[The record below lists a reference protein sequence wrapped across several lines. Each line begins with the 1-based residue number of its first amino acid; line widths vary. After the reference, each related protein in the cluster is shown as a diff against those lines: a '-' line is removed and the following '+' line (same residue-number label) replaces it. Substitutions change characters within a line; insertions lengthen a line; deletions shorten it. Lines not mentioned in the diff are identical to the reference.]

1 MRSEEIVRIDPMRNS
16 LGIISLSAAALLISA
31 CAHRQAN
38 TYQGYVEGRFVYVA
52 SPQSGRLEQL
62 SVARGQTIPSGQPLF
77 ALDREPE
84 ASELRQAQQL
94 LHSAQ
99 SRLADLQTG
108 KRPAEVD
115 VTRAQLAQA
124 RTQQNQAN
132 AILAS
137 YQAQYRAGGIP
148 KTDLITA
155 QAAADSSTARVH
167 EIEATLAVDAL
178 PAREQQIKAQ
188 QNQVAADRA
197 SLADAEWRLQQ
208 KEIASPRQGLVF
220 DTLYRVGEWVS
231 AGNPVIELLPP
242 ENIELRFFV
251 PEPVMGALRVGQNVT
266 VHCDGCSANVPAS
279 ITYISPQCEY
289 TPPVLYSNQNRAKL
303 VFMVVARPPLDKA
316 TMLHPGQ
323 PIEVSLQ

>member
-1 MRSEEIVRIDPMRNS
+1 MQFDRSRNVRRI
-16 LGIISLSAAALLISA
+16 LALSCASFIISA
-31 CAHRQAN
+31 CAHPAAN

-62 SVARGQTIPSGQPLF
+62 SVSRGETVSSGHSLF

-84 ASELRQAQQL
+84 LSEVRQARQL
-94 LHSAQ
+94 LRSAQ

-115 VTRAQLAQA
+115 ITRAQLAQA
-124 RTQQNQAN
+124 RTQQKQAN
-132 AILAS
+132 QILAS

-148 KTDLITA
+148 QTDLINA
-155 QAAADSSTARVH
+155 QAAADSSAARIH
-167 EIEATLAVDAL
+167 ELEAMLAVDAL

-208 KEIASPRQGLVF
+208 KDITSPRRGLVF

-231 AGNPVIELLPP
+231 AGNPVVEMLPP
-242 ENIELRFFV
+242 ENIEIRFFV
-251 PEPVMGALRVGQNVT
+251 SEPVMGSLKVGQNID
-266 VHCDGCSANVPAS
+266 VHCDGCSSKIPAT
-279 ITYISPQCEY
+279 ITYISPQSEY

-303 VFMVVARPPLDKA
+303 VFMIVARPPLDKA

-323 PIEVSLQ
+323 PIEVSLK

>member
-1 MRSEEIVRIDPMRNS
+1 MRFHLTRN
-16 LGIISLSAAALLISA
+16 LLMIIGLSCVTWMISA
-31 CAHRQAN
+31 CSHRQTN

-52 SPQSGRLEQL
+52 SPQSGRLDQL
-62 SVARGQTIPSGQPLF
+62 SVTRGQSVDSGHSLF

-84 ASELRQAQQL
+84 ASQVQQARQMLR
-94 LHSAQ
+94 SAE

-124 RTQQNQAN
+124 RTQQKQAN
-132 AILAS
+132 EILAS
-137 YQAQYRAGGIP
+137 YQAQYRAGGLP
-148 KTDLITA
+148 QTELITA
-155 QAAADSSTARVH
+155 QSAADSSAAQVRELQAR
-167 EIEATLAVDAL
+167 LAVDTL

-188 QNQVAADRA
+188 QNQVAAGRA

-208 KEIASPRQGLVF
+208 KQIPSPRRGLVI

-231 AGNPVIELLPP
+231 AGNPVVEMLPP

-251 PEPVMGALRVGQNVT
+251 PEPVMGALRVGQNIN
-266 VHCDGCSANVPAS
+266 VHCDGCSSNIPATVS
-279 ITYISPQCEY
+279 YISPQCEY

-303 VFMVVARPPLDKA
+303 VFMIVARPPLDKA

>member
-1 MRSEEIVRIDPMRNS
+1 VRFHLTRKVPIVLI
-16 LGIISLSAAALLISA
+16 LAAAFLVSA
-31 CAHRQAN
+31 CAHRQTN
-38 TYQGYVEGRFVYVA
+38 TWQGYVEGRFVYVA

-62 SVARGQTIPSGQPLF
+62 SVTRGQAIASGHPLF

-84 ASELRQAQQL
+84 ASEVRQARQTL
-94 LHSAQ
+94 RSAQ

-124 RTQQNQAN
+124 RTQQKQAIE
-132 AILAS
+132 ILAS

-148 KTDLITA
+148 QTDLINA
-155 QAAADSSTARVH
+155 QAAADSSAARVR
-167 EIEATLAVDAL
+167 ELQATLAVDAL

-208 KEIASPRQGLVF
+208 KGIASPRQGLVF

-231 AGNPVIELLPP
+231 AGNPVIEMLPP

-251 PEPVMGALRVGQNVT
+251 PETIMGRLKVGQNIS
-266 VHCDGCSANVPAS
+266 VHCDGCSTNIPAH

-289 TPPVLYSNQNRAKL
+289 TPPVLYSNENRAKL
-303 VFMVVARPPLDKA
+303 VFMIVARPPVNKA
-316 TMLHPGQ
+316 PLLHPGQ

>member
-1 MRSEEIVRIDPMRNS
+1 MRFHQTRNS
-16 LGIISLSAAALLISA
+16 LTILGLASATLAVCA
-31 CAHRQAN
+31 CAHRQTN
-38 TYQGYVEGRFVYVA
+38 TWQGYVEGRFVYVA
-52 SPQSGRLEQL
+52 SPQNGRLEQL
-62 SVARGQTIPSGQPLF
+62 SVTRGQTIASGHPLF

-94 LHSAQ
+94 LQTAQ

-124 RTQQNQAN
+124 RTQQKQAN
-132 AILAS
+132 EILAS

-148 KTDLITA
+148 QTDLINA
-155 QAAADSSTARVH
+155 QGAADSSAARVR
-167 EIEATLAVDAL
+167 ELEATLAVDAL

-197 SLADAEWRLQQ
+197 SLADAEWRMQQ
-208 KEIASPRQGLVF
+208 KEISAPRQGLVF
-220 DTLYRVGEWVS
+220 DTLYRTGEWVS
-231 AGNPVIELLPP
+231 AGNPVVEMLPP

-251 PEPVMGALRVGQNVT
+251 PEPVMGGLKVGQNIS
-266 VHCDGCSANVPAS
+266 VHCDGCSSDIPAA

-289 TPPVLYSNQNRAKL
+289 TPPVLYSNQNRSKL
-303 VFMVVARPPLDKA
+303 VFMVIAKPPLDKA
-316 TMLHPGQ
+316 PMLHPGQ
-323 PIEVSLQ
+323 PIEVTLQ